1 MSLFRK
7 HLTALTVAL
16 AILLNMFPFVGVQAD
31 EGMFTPD
38 QISKLPLRQRGL
50 RINPLDLYN
59 PNAPSIS
66 DAVVRLSSGC
76 TAEFVSAKG
85 LILTN
90 HHCVFGA
97 LVAASGDGVD
107 YGKDGYKADDME
119 TEKPVPGYSVFITSR
134 VEDVTD
140 KVREG
145 SQGLKG
151 TELAAKLRAN
161 TEELTKSEQEKAPEG
176 SVIRIQSMNSGFF
189 HYLFETIEIKDIRM
203 VYAPPKN
210 IGYFGGD
217 PDNFEWTRHSGDFAF
232 LRAYVGTDGKA
243 ATYAKEN
250 VPYSPK
256 KFLALSTE
264 GLKENDFSMIFG
276 YPGGTTRYRETQFI
290 DYMQNVQ
297 FPFLV
302 NYLTMFIN
310 GLVKAGENDDEKR
323 IRLQDQIFSLG
334 NVQKLYTG
342 NIESMKRADILKRK
356 VADEKKL
363 AEWIAADPVR
373 VEKYGDVL
381 PELAE
386 VSNAFYEVGMRD
398 RIMRTLPNPGS
409 TPLLAWLYDAVNSVK
424 SGARLDENKTNQIRR
439 TLATREAGVEA
450 DLARF
455 FLRSLAD
462 LPKNEQ
468 IETVEFM
475 FGGKKGQDRRDAE
488 NAFLGRI
495 YGQDGPSDTEKVIA
509 IYGMSEKELKARYP
523 ELVVFMES
531 MIEARTG
538 ANSRMMAFNQKIE
551 DLRLRFQQANAEMRQ
566 VRPYPDAN
574 STLRFTFGNIKGYSR
589 REAEFFTPFTTL
601 KGKLA
606 KDTGIEPFD
615 VPAKLYDLQERR
627 DFGEWGV
634 GDSVPLA
641 FLTDHDIIGG
651 NSGSPVLNANGDQI
665 GIAFDA
671 NYEGLGN
678 DIFFNP
684 ALNRTISVDIRY
696 VLFITEKFGGAGW
709 ILDELVIKKP
719 RPLRRL

>member
-1 MSLFRK
+1 MSIIKK
-7 HLTALTVAL
+7 HLTALTVAF
-16 AILLNMFPFVGVQAD
+16 AILINMFPFVGVRAD
-31 EGMFTPD
+31 EGMYTPD
-38 QISKLPLRQRGL
+38 QIAKLPLKQRGL
-50 RINPLDLYN
+50 KINPSDLYN

-76 TAEFVSAKG
+76 TAEFVSPKG

-97 LVAASGDGVD
+97 LVAASGNGVD
-107 YGKDGYKADDME
+107 YGKDGYKADSME
-119 TEKPVPGYSVFITSR
+119 KEMHVPGFSVFITKR
-134 VEDVTD
+134 VEDVTE
-140 KVREG
+140 KIRVG
-145 SQGLKG
+145 SEGLKG
-151 TELAAKLRAN
+151 AELVAKLRAN
-161 TEELTKSEQEKAPEG
+161 TEQLTKAEQEKAPEG

-232 LRAYVGTDGKA
+232 LRAYVGADGKA
-243 ATYAKEN
+243 ATYSKDN

-264 GLKENDFSMIFG
+264 GLKENDFAMIFG
-276 YPGGTTRYRETQFI
+276 YPGGTTRYREVQFI

-302 NYLTMFIN
+302 KYLTTFID
-310 GLVKAGENDDEKR
+310 GLVKAGENDEEKR
-323 IRLQDQIFSLG
+323 IKLQDQIFSLG

-342 NIESMKRADILKRK
+342 NIDSMKRAEILKSK
-356 VADEKKL
+356 MADEKKL
-363 AEWIAADPVR
+363 AEWIAADPKR
-373 VEKYGDVL
+373 AEKYGNVL
-381 PELAE
+381 PEIAK
-386 VSNAFYEVGMRD
+386 VSADFYQVGTRD
-398 RIMRTLPNPGS
+398 RIIRTLPNPAS
-409 TPLLAWLYDAVNSVK
+409 TPILAWLLDAVTSVK
-424 SGARLDENKTNQIRR
+424 QGSKLDANKTAQIKRGFDAREAVVEEDVARL
-439 TLATREAGVEA
+439 
-450 DLARF
+450 
-455 FLRSLAD
+455 FLKALGD
-462 LPKNEQ
+462 LPRSEK

-475 FGGKKGQDRRDAE
+475 FGGKTGQARRDAE
-488 NAFLGRI
+488 NTFLSRLF
-495 YGQDGPSDTEKVIA
+495 GQDGPSNAEKVIA

-523 ELVVFMES
+523 ELVVFMEA
-531 MIEARTG
+531 MIEARAG
-538 ANSRMMAFNQKIE
+538 AASRSASYNQKIDE
-551 DLRLRFQQANAEMRQ
+551 LRLLFQQANAEMRG

-574 STLRFTFGNIKGYSR
+574 STLRFTYGNIKGYSR

-615 VPAKLYDLQERR
+615 VPKALYGLQERK
-627 DFGEWGV
+627 DFGRWGV

-641 FLTDHDIIGG
+641 FLTDTDIIGG

-665 GIAFDA
+665 GIAFDS

-684 ALNRTISVDIRY
+684 AITRTISVDIRY

-709 ILDELVIKKP
+709 ILDELVIKRPK
-719 RPLRRL
+719 PLRRR

>member
-1 MSLFRK
+1 MRWS
-7 HLTALTVAL
+7 
-16 AILLNMFPFVGVQAD
+16 G
-31 EGMFTPD
+31 
-38 QISKLPLRQRGL
+38 
-50 RINPLDLYN
+50 
-59 PNAPSIS
+59 
-66 DAVVRLSSGC
+66 LSSGC

-97 LVAASGDGVD
+97 LVDASGNGVD
-107 YGKDGYKADDME
+107 YGKDGYKADSME
-119 TEKPVPGYSVFITSR
+119 KEMPVPGFSVFITKR
-134 VEDVTD
+134 VVDVTD
-140 KVREG
+140 KVRAG
-145 SQGLKG
+145 SEGLKG
-151 TELAAKLRAN
+151 AELAAKLRSN
-161 TEELTKSEQEKAPEG
+161 TEALTKSEQEKAPEG
-176 SVIRIQSMNSGFF
+176 STIRIQSMNSGFF
-189 HYLFETIEIKDIRM
+189 HYLFETTEIKDIRM

-232 LRAYVGTDGKA
+232 LRAYVGADGKA

-250 VPYSPK
+250 VAYSPK

-264 GLKENDFSMIFG
+264 GLKENDFAMIFG

-302 NYLTMFIN
+302 KYLTTFID
-310 GLVKAGENDDEKR
+310 GLVKAGENDEEKR
-323 IRLQDQIFSLG
+323 IGLQDQIFSLG

-342 NIESMKRADILKRK
+342 NIESMRRADILKRK
-356 VADEKKL
+356 ITDEKKL

-373 VEKYGDVL
+373 SAKYGTVL
-381 PELAE
+381 ADIAKA
-386 VSNAFYEVGMRD
+386 SADFYEVGTRD
-398 RIMRTLPNPGS
+398 RVIRTLPNPAS
-409 TPLLAWLYDAVNSVK
+409 TPLLAWLYDAVSSVNQGAK
-424 SGARLDENKTNQIRR
+424 LDDNKKAQITRAIGAREV
-439 TLATREAGVEA
+439 GVED

-455 FLRSLAD
+455 FLKSLAE
-462 LPKNEQ
+462 LPGKEK

-475 FGGKKGQDRRDAE
+475 FGGKTGQARRDAE
-488 NAFLGRI
+488 AAFLSRLFGP
-495 YGQDGPSDTEKVIA
+495 DGPTSAEKVIA
-509 IYGMSEKELKARYP
+509 IYGMSQKELKARYP
-523 ELVVFMES
+523 ELVVFMEA

-538 ANSRMMAFNQKIE
+538 ASSRLAAYNQKIDE
-551 DLRLRFQQANAEMRQ
+551 LRLLFQQANAEMRG

-606 KDTGIEPFD
+606 KDTGVVPFD
-615 VPAKLYDLQERR
+615 VPAKLYDLQARK
-627 DFGEWGV
+627 DFGGWGL

-641 FLTDHDIIGG
+641 FLTDNDIIGG

-665 GIAFDA
+665 GIAFDS

-719 RPLRRL
+719 RPLRRR

>member
-1 MSLFRK
+1 MSFMRK
-7 HLTALTVAL
+7 NLTALTVAF
-16 AILLNMFPFVGVQAD
+16 AIVLNMFPLVGVRAD
-31 EGMFTPD
+31 EGMYTPD
-38 QISKLPLRQRGL
+38 QIAKLPLRQRGL
-50 RINPLDLYN
+50 RINPSELYN

-76 TAEFVSAKG
+76 TAEFVSPKG

-97 LVAASGDGVD
+97 LVSASGNGVD
-107 YGKDGYKADDME
+107 YGKDGYKADSME
-119 TEKPVPGYSVFITSR
+119 KEMPVPGFSVFITKR

-140 KVREG
+140 KVRAG
-145 SQGLKG
+145 SEGLKG
-151 TELAAKLRAN
+151 SELAAKLRSN
-161 TEELTKSEQEKAPEG
+161 TEALTKAEQEKAPEG
-176 SVIRIQSMNSGFF
+176 STIRIQSMNSGFF

-232 LRAYVGTDGKA
+232 LRAYVGADGKA

-250 VPYSPK
+250 VAYSPK

-264 GLKENDFSMIFG
+264 GLKENDFAMIFG

-302 NYLTMFIN
+302 KYLTTFID

-356 VADEKKL
+356 ITDEKKL

-373 VEKYGDVL
+373 TEKYGTVL
-381 PELAE
+381 ADIEK
-386 VSNAFYEVGMRD
+386 VSADFYEFGTRD

-409 TPLLAWLYDAVNSVK
+409 TPLLAWLYDAVNSVNQ
-424 SGARLDENKTNQIRR
+424 GAKLDENKKGQITRAL
-439 TLATREAGVEA
+439 TAREAGVEE
-450 DLARF
+450 DLSRF
-455 FLRSLAD
+455 FLKSLAE
-462 LPKNEQ
+462 LPDKEK

-475 FGGKKGQDRRDAE
+475 FGGKTGQARRDAE
-488 NAFLGRI
+488 NAFLSRLF
-495 YGQDGPSDTEKVIA
+495 GQDGPSTTEKVIA
-509 IYGMSEKELKARYP
+509 IYGMSQKELKARYP
-523 ELVVFMES
+523 ELVVFMEA
-531 MIEARTG
+531 MIEARTA
-538 ANSRMMAFNQKIE
+538 ANSRMMAYNPKIDE
-551 DLRLRFQQANAEMRQ
+551 LRLLFQQANAERRG

-606 KDTGIEPFD
+606 KDTGVEPFD
-615 VPAKLYDLQERR
+615 VPAKLYDLQERK
-627 DFGEWGV
+627 DFGSWGL

-641 FLTDHDIIGG
+641 FLTDNDIIGG

-665 GIAFDA
+665 GIAFDS

-719 RPLRRL
+719 RPFRRR

>member
-1 MSLFRK
+1 MSIITK
-7 HLTALTVAL
+7 QMTAMAVAL
-16 AILLNMFPFVGVQAD
+16 AIFFNMFPLVGVRAD
-31 EGMFTPD
+31 EGMYTPD
-38 QISKLPLRQRGL
+38 QIAKLPLRQRGL
-50 RINPLDLYN
+50 KINPSELYN

-66 DAVVRLSSGC
+66 DAIVRLSSGC
-76 TAEFVSAKG
+76 TAEFVSPKG

-97 LVAASGDGVD
+97 LVAASSVGAD
-107 YGKDGYKADDME
+107 YGKDGFKADSME
-119 TEKPVPGYSVFITSR
+119 TEMPVPGFSVFITSR

-140 KVREG
+140 KIREG
-145 SQGLKG
+145 STGLKG
-151 TELAAKLRAN
+151 AELAAKLRAN
-161 TEELTKSEQEKAPEG
+161 TEALTKSEQEKAPEG

-232 LRAYVGTDGKA
+232 LRAYVGADGKA
-243 ATYAKEN
+243 ATFSKEN
-250 VPYSPK
+250 VPFSPK
-256 KFLALSTE
+256 RFLALSTE
-264 GLKENDFSMIFG
+264 GLKENDFAMIFG

-302 NYLTMFIN
+302 KYLTTYID

-342 NIESMKRADILKRK
+342 NIQSMKTADILRRK
-356 VADEKKL
+356 IADEQKL
-363 AEWIAADPVR
+363 AEWIAADPAR
-373 VEKYGDVL
+373 AEKYGQVL
-381 PELAE
+381 PEIE
-386 VSNAFYEVGMRD
+386 KVSADFYEVGMRD
-398 RIMRTLPNPGS
+398 RIIRTLPNPAS

-424 SGARLDENKTNQIRR
+424 QGTKLDENKTNQIRR
-439 TLATREAGVEA
+439 ALGAREAGVED
-450 DLARF
+450 DLVRF
-455 FLRSLAD
+455 LLKSLAD
-462 LPKNEQ
+462 LPKEERV
-468 IETVEFM
+468 ETVEFM
-475 FGGKKGQDRRDAE
+475 FGGKTGQARRDAE
-488 NAFLGRI
+488 NAFMARLF
-495 YGQDGPSDTEKVIA
+495 GQDGPSDTDKVIA
-509 IYGMSEKELKARYP
+509 IYGMSERELKARYP

-531 MIEARTG
+531 MIETRTA
-538 ANSRMMAFNQKIE
+538 ANSRLMAYNQKIDE
-551 DLRLRFQQANAEMRQ
+551 LRLLFQQANAEMRG

-606 KDTGIEPFD
+606 KDTGVEPFD
-615 VPAKLYDLQERR
+615 VPKALYSLQERR
-627 DFGEWGV
+627 DFGSWGV

-641 FLTDHDIIGG
+641 FLTDNDIIGG

-709 ILDELVIKKP
+709 ILDELVIKRPK
-719 RPLRRL
+719 PLRRR